1 MKNKFFC
8 PFPWNHLMFKSN
20 GRVQACCETYEHQFD
35 PGGATIAEIANH
47 PIIKQLRLDILDP
60 DKVPG
65 MCWKCE
71 NREQVLGTSV
81 RMNTALMHKHWDE
94 ESAKQATNADGSMD
108 NFHLEHLDIR
118 WSNLC
123 NYKCRFCHLGSS
135 NLWLKETQMLGQY
148 VSDAYNPKTGI
159 AEYDM
164 DWEDLKTHLPYV
176 RYVKLAGG
184 EPAIMPGTYQ
194 LLEELIRIGNTKKA
208 KLTLITNATTLQ
220 YGKYDLIGL
229 MSEFDICKV
238 QMSMEG
244 MGIRHEWARSGKKD
258 WDTIAENIQQFEKWS
273 NVTYDKLNQNN
284 DSNTRKLNFHTGIS
298 WMNMYH
304 LADFVLAYPNIKF
317 VFNLVTQP
325 KEMSML
331 HFDVKELKRC
341 SDYYTELLQTVHTPM
356 VTDHLQQLKNAID
369 NSIKKTDQSGNVNNF
384 RMMQDKLDHFRN
396 QSFTTAYPEWAH
408 LYA

>member
-60 DKVPG
+60 DKVPD

-258 WDTIAENIQQFEKWS
+258 WDTIAENIQQLKDIRAIRVAYKSKYQGFSDNFDSYFIGVEHILYVIFDMEGKFIEH
-273 NVTYDKLNQNN
+273 LRQNGL
-284 DSNTRKLNFHTGIS
+284 DTLYAKDIIETH
-298 WMNMYH
+298 
-304 LADFVLAYPNIKF
+304 VLE
-317 VFNLVTQP
+317 T
-325 KEMSML
+325 
-331 HFDVKELKRC
+331 
-341 SDYYTELLQTVHTPM
+341 
-356 VTDHLQQLKNAID
+356 
-369 NSIKKTDQSGNVNNF
+369 SIPPTDQIKNIINPYTLMENALEHILNGIQRVK
-384 RMMQDKLDHFRN
+384 KLKK
-396 QSFTTAYPEWAH
+396 
-408 LYA
+408 